1 MLSFASLH
9 YAPIDCVSLVIVAL
23 GILVQARVGIGFA
36 LISAPI
42 LFLINPAFMPGPIL
56 ILGFVLSLLLF
67 LSEKQALSL
76 ALVLPAVIAR
86 LPGSWV
92 AVLVLAY
99 LPQWL
104 LSLMIGLS
112 LLCASFFS
120 LMKVSITLNR
130 FNLFCAGFISGFT
143 GTITS
148 IGGPVMALMYQN
160 QAPLKARQAL
170 ISFFLIGTPISIILL
185 ILSGSMS
192 QEAYILSIKMLPG
205 VLIGF
210 LCSRYHRFASILP
223 SKKVLILLSS
233 ISALVIIFKSII

>member
-9 YAPIDCVSLVIVAL
+9 YASIDCVSLVIVAL

-92 AVLVLAY
+92 AILVLAY

-120 LMKVSITLNR
+120 LMKVSDH
-130 FNLFCAGFISGFT
+130 F
-143 GTITS
+143 
-148 IGGPVMALMYQN
+148 
-160 QAPLKARQAL
+160 K
-170 ISFFLIGTPISIILL
+170 PI
-185 ILSGSMS
+185 
-192 QEAYILSIKMLPG
+192 
-205 VLIGF
+205 
-210 LCSRYHRFASILP
+210 
-223 SKKVLILLSS
+223 
-233 ISALVIIFKSII
+233 